1 MDEHFEGPIDSKQR
15 ARIVA
20 SLDRMVVSGRL
31 TKEEADRLCGADKPE
46 RFDSAIRGI
55 RVRHARAKLPAAIE
69 DGSLSQDDADVI
81 LNRLRSGIHPLRSEH
96 TFARFTATS
105 SDICIIGPSRCRG
118 SSLRSSVAFVNSA
131 FALQS

>member
-31 TKEEADRLCGADKPE
+31 TKEEADRLRGADKPG

-55 RVRHARAKLPAAIE
+55 RVRHARA
-69 DGSLSQDDADVI
+69 
-81 LNRLRSGIHPLRSEH
+81 NPLRRSRMAAS
-96 TFARFTATS
+96 ARTMPT
-105 SDICIIGPSRCRG
+105 
-118 SSLRSSVAFVNSA
+118 
-131 FALQS
+131 